1 MPKRT
6 GKLLVRFYMGSFEV
20 GIGMKLYTKPG
31 ACSLADHIALRWIGK
46 PFEVRVM
53 DAVGMKTPEYLKLN
67 PAGAVPVLEV
77 DGWTLTQN
85 VAILNFLADAFPE
98 SGLGGDG
105 TPRSRAEI
113 NRWLAFLN
121 ADVHPAFHPIF
132 GSTRYLGEDVMIEKS
147 KDNARTKLRDLFER
161 LDAQMAGKDWLTGSR
176 SIADPYLF
184 VALRWAKATRVDL
197 SGLRNLESFFVRM
210 RADAGVAVAME
221 TEGL

>member
-1 MPKRT
+1 
-6 GKLLVRFYMGSFEV
+6 
-20 GIGMKLYTKPG
+20 MKLYTKPG

-53 DAVGMKTPEYLKLN
+53 DAAGMKTPEYLKLN

-85 VAILNFLADAFPE
+85 AAILNFLADAFPE

-184 VALRWAKATRVDL
+184 VTLRWAKATHVDL
-197 SGLRNLESFFVRM
+197 SGLQNLESFFVRM

>member
-1 MPKRT
+1 M
-6 GKLLVRFYMGSFEV
+6 

-46 PFEVRVM
+46 PFEAQVM
-53 DAVGMKTPEYLKLN
+53 DAAGMKTPEYLKLN

-77 DGWTLTQN
+77 DGWVLTQN
-85 VAILNFLADAFPE
+85 AAILNFLADTFPE

-132 GSTRYLGEDVMIEKS
+132 GSTRYLGEDAMIEKS

-161 LDAQMAGKDWLTGSR
+161 LDAQLAGKDWLTGSR

-184 VALRWAKATRVDL
+184 VTLRWAKATRVDL
-197 SGLRNLESFFVRM
+197 SGLQNLESFFVRM
-210 RADAGVAVAME
+210 RADPGVAAAME
-221 TEGL
+221 VEGL